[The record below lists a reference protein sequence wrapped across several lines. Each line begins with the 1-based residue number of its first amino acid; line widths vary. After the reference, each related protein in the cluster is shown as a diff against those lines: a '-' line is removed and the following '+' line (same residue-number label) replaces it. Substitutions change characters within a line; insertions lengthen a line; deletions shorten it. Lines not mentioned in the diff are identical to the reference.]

1 MNCAVHLDDEEHELE
16 QEHEE
21 QEHEEHRKDHAPAA
35 RATRGVSTHHT
46 ACTRAPRA
54 SPSPSA
60 ASSHFSLFTAKF
72 APRIASLRKKLEITW
87 ERWGKPQGQ
96 NIKVVIQRMTAPLPA
111 HTPRFPPPPPVGG
124 GVGSEARPALP
135 AHPPRSAPPPPVGGG
150 DGCAAR
156 PAPRPTPEPV
166 GPSVRHTLVASQR
179 GEINAGPVVIPMMA
193 QPIDSAMAS
202 LPAVIPSSTSYRAS
216 PDAD

>member
-1 MNCAVHLDDEEHELE
+1 MPRACRTGNARREHTPHSVHASAAGITFSDGSFFTLFSLHGQVCSADCKFA
-16 QEHEE
+16 QETRNYLGKMG
-21 QEHEEHRKDHAPAA
+21 QTSGAKYQGCDPAYDRPPA
-35 RATRGVSTHHT
+35 RAH
-46 ACTRAPRA
+46 A
-54 SPSPSA
+54 SLPPSA
-60 ASSHFSLFTAKF
+60 TS
-72 APRIASLRKKLEITW
+72 W
-87 ERWGKPQGQ
+87 RWGWK
-96 NIKVVIQRMTAPLPA
+96 
-111 HTPRFPPPPPVGG
+111 
-124 GVGSEARPALP
+124 RPALP

-150 DGCAAR
+150 DGCAVR